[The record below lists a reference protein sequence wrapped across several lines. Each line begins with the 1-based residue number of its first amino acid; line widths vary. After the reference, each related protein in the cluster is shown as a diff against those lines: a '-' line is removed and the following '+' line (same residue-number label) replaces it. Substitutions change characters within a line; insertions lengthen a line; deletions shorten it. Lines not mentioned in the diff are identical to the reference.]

1 MKSTY
6 LREFADLGQLN
17 MGAVLIIHDKNS
29 VNLRLT
35 IESMYHK
42 YAFIITKIG
51 VFEKLMLLYKW
62 QTFKLGVQF
71 LMIVEGLLYH
81 IKTHRFYEIFKFDW
95 IQRLLKMYAI

>member
-1 MKSTY
+1 
-6 LREFADLGQLN
+6 

-51 VFEKLMLLYKW
+51 VFEKLMLLYK
-62 QTFKLGVQF
+62 
-71 LMIVEGLLYH
+71 
-81 IKTHRFYEIFKFDW
+81 
-95 IQRLLKMYAI
+95 